1 MSGADETVSVTLPS
15 EDVPSTFGFFEDN
28 NEPCWCVECGWDGLE
43 DELMFTN
50 EGVFVC
56 PQCSSDDTDYYYS
69 EESHSCIFCG
79 SDDVVGVIDILN
91 LKVADGYRIYDRLD
105 ASALARLDEDQ
116 VYGYCARCADVKMAE
131 GSTGDQIISWEDGA
145 GVSSPSMPPADI
157 FWSESK
163 KERIASGRAMHY
175 AIPSEKKYPIW
186 DKAHARMALAWS
198 QGTKYADKVEK
209 AVTKRF
215 PTMNAETVYRN
226 YPGRKGPSLSATS
239 VKRGT
244 RKRGNDGKM
253 WEVRKSGR
261 SQRWFRGAE
270 SFEGETLMGNWVD
283 GRKRLEIPKGKFPK
297 KNMTYGELL
306 KFVQKMVIHGWED
319 YIINMYV
326 KVKDNFDDPDYLE
339 EWTVG
344 NLGVDQGFELSV
356 YPDEALIH
364 EAESFEALGEPDAP
378 YDQGYDDQQDESLGE
393 RNVTT
398 GEQSLKDR
406 RDEADAMDKKTGRKY
421 HDVGTMDKLKVPG
434 GRKMKFPEEPLARN
448 SWKPGVDPE
457 SRLVP
462 ESVVPGMVLDAEGWG
477 MTCQSADDNDEPCTA
492 PATINLQDILMEYE
506 VGEDPYEKGHLG
518 EINEFYCKK
527 HYEEDGYDSETKG
540 SEHHKGQGYDDEL
553 DESLG
558 MSHKESG
565 MKQSFKD
572 RRDESKGTEKFD
584 HSRAYSRVKAMDAEN
599 MGLTQ
604 YVGSAGGSGDGTPV
618 SYGGIALPESD
629 VAAMV
634 ESSTENPMGASIGT
648 VMGTMGAEEV
658 PVVPDPSS
666 FPQGDGR
673 VLGQQT
679 YQANLSPLHAE
690 GDDVQMVKIQDPV
703 TTGAKMALGVVALN
717 ATAIAGAALIGLALT
732 YSARKEE

>member
-1 MSGADETVSVTLPS
+1 MSGADETVSVSIPS
-15 EDVPSTFGFFEDN
+15 ETWSDTTTGFED

-56 PQCSSDDTDYYYS
+56 PQCGGEDTDYFYS
-69 EESHSCIFCG
+69 EDASNCVFCG
-79 SDDVVGVIDILN
+79 SHDVVGVIDIVSLN
-91 LKVADGYRIYDRLD
+91 EIHEATPLD
-105 ASALARLDEDQ
+105 QEQ

-131 GSTGDQIISWEDGA
+131 GSTGDQIVSWEDGA
-145 GVSSPSMPPADI
+145 GVSSPSMPPSDI
-157 FWSESK
+157 KWAESK
-163 KERIASGRAMHY
+163 KDRIASGRAMHY

-215 PTMNAETVYRN
+215 PTMNAEMVYRN

-270 SFEGETLMGNWVD
+270 SFEAEVRGHTLYPHNDCEVCGENFNKLIICDGCAYQVCDTDAKDNMVEFDGSKKGLRKKAHYCKECNSKNAESFEGETLMGNWVD
-283 GRKRLEIPKGKFPK
+283 GRKSPGRPKGKFPK
-297 KNMTYGELL
+297 KNMSYGELL
-306 KFVQKMVIHGWED
+306 KFVQKMVIQGHED

-326 KVKDNFDDPDYLE
+326 KVKDHFDDPDYLE
-339 EWTVG
+339 EWVVG
-344 NLGVDQGFELSV
+344 NLGVDEGFELNV
-356 YPDEALIH
+356 YPDESLIH

-421 HDVGTMDKLKVPG
+421 HDVGTMDPKMIFPG
-434 GRKMKFPEEPLARN
+434 PKKIKFPVEPTARK

-462 ESVVPGMVLDAEGWG
+462 ESVVPGMVLD
-477 MTCQSADDNDEPCTA
+477 
-492 PATINLQDILMEYE
+492 
-506 VGEDPYEKGHLG
+506 
-518 EINEFYCKK
+518 
-527 HYEEDGYDSETKG
+527 

-584 HSRAYSRVKAMDAEN
+584 HSRAYSRVKAMDAE
-599 MGLTQ
+599 
-604 YVGSAGGSGDGTPV
+604 SA
-618 SYGGIALPESD
+618 
-629 VAAMV
+629 
-634 ESSTENPMGASIGT
+634 STDHFSRET
-648 VMGTMGAEEV
+648 
-658 PVVPDPSS
+658 
-666 FPQGDGR
+666 R
-673 VLGQQT
+673 
-679 YQANLSPLHAE
+679 
-690 GDDVQMVKIQDPV
+690 
-703 TTGAKMALGVVALN
+703 
-717 ATAIAGAALIGLALT
+717 
-732 YSARKEE
+732 